1 MWIKQRKRSN
11 FVSHFTEVMRK
22 VYAGAGSMITSLGFT
37 IDENIE
43 HLKTGQTGLKITDD
57 PSLWNKPFPASL
69 IDSGKI
75 KEAFSHISGASE
87 GPFTM
92 LEQMHLVSIQEV
104 FDKSNIDPQDGRTL
118 LILSTTKGNI
128 DLLDPSYPNDFAKD
142 RLYLWKEAAIINDY
156 FNIPNQP
163 LVISNACIS
172 GVVGIIVGARLIR
185 SGRYDHVIISGGDIL
200 TEFVVSGF
208 MSFQSLSSQP
218 CKPFDVN
225 RDGLSLGEGVGTLI
239 LSAFHDRLEMED
251 KIIITG
257 GSSSND
263 ANHISGPSRT
273 GEGLYIAI
281 KNAIRE
287 AGLSPQNIDYI
298 SAHGTATDYNDE
310 MEAKAIV
317 RAGLQEIPLNSLKG
331 YIGHTLG
338 AAGTIESIVALESMR
353 RNELYETAGYRE
365 HGVSGDIKVINK
377 FEKKNVNR
385 CLKAASGFGGCNAA
399 VIFEKAKVKS

>member
-1 MWIKQRKRSN
+1 
-11 FVSHFTEVMRK
+11 MRK

-43 HLKTGQTGLKITDD
+43 HIKTGQTGLKITDD

-87 GPFTM
+87 GPFTR

-104 FDKSNIDPQDGRTL
+104 LEKSNIDPRDGKTL

-128 DLLDPSYPNDFAKD
+128 DLLDPSYPNDFVKD

-156 FNIPNQP
+156 FHIPNRP

-185 SGRYDHVIISGGDIL
+185 SGRYDHIIISGGDIL

-218 CKPFDVN
+218 CKPFDAD

-251 KIIITG
+251 KIVITG

-281 KNAIRE
+281 KNAIQE
-287 AGLSPQNIDYI
+287 TGLSPQDIDYI

-353 RNELYETAGYRE
+353 RNELYKTAGFRE

-377 FEKKNVNR
+377 FEKRNVNR

-399 VIFEKAKVKS
+399 VVFEKAKVES